1 MIGIRTFKHY
11 QKGINLGGWI
21 SQPLEYSQKHFNSFI
36 TEKDIGIIA
45 EMGFDHIR
53 LPIDYDIIQNEDKT
67 FNESGLGHIDDCIQ
81 WASKYSLHMILDL
94 HKTAGYSFDNQ
105 EASSSFFK
113 EADYQEQ
120 FIDIWK
126 FLASRYG
133 KYEDLLAFELLNEI
147 VDRSASDPWNRLSKR
162 CILAIRKIAPSIKI
176 LLGGIDSNS
185 VNTIRL
191 LDPPIDSNI
200 VFNFHCYEPMI
211 FTHQNA
217 YWVKGM
223 PTDLKISYP
232 MPLKDLQEET
242 SKIKAFCPSP
252 VLESTH
258 VGKAFFEDLFQ
269 DAIQVAE
276 AYDIPLYC
284 GEFGVIK
291 QADPKDALAW
301 FSDITAVLRKHGIG
315 YAMWNYKNKDFGLI
329 DDFIDV
335 KDTLVQKII

>member
-1 MIGIRTFKHY
+1 MICIRVLEHY

-21 SQPLEYSQKHFNSFI
+21 SQPLEYTQKHFNTFI
-36 TEKDIGIIA
+36 TEADIKEIA

-53 LPIDYDIIQNEDKT
+53 LPVDYDVIQNEDKS
-67 FNESGLGHIDDCIQ
+67 FNEIGLRHIDDCIQ

-94 HKTAGYSFDNQ
+94 HKTAGYSFDAQ

-113 EADYQEQ
+113 EAVYQEQ
-120 FIDIWK
+120 FIDIWR
-126 FLASRYG
+126 FLATRYG
-133 KYEDLLAFELLNEI
+133 KYDDMLAFEILNEI
-147 VDRSASDPWNRLSKR
+147 VDPNAVDAWNRLSRR

-176 LLGGIDSNS
+176 LLGGIESNS
-185 VNTIRL
+185 VKAIKY

-200 VFNFHCYEPMI
+200 VFNFHCYEPMV

-223 PTDLKISYP
+223 PSGLKISYP
-232 MPLKDLQEET
+232 KPLEELQKET
-242 SKIKAFCPSP
+242 CKIKAFCPSP
-252 VLESTH
+252 ILESKH
-258 VGKAFFEDLFQ
+258 VGKAFFEDLFH

-276 AYDIPLYC
+276 AYDVPLYC

-291 QADPKDALAW
+291 QADPNDALVW
-301 FSDITAVLRKHGIG
+301 FTDITVVLKKYGIG
-315 YAMWNYKNKDFGLI
+315 YAMWNYKNKDFGLV

-335 KDTLVQKII
+335 KDTLIGKII